1 MPWRVGLD
9 EAGYGPNLGPLVLA
23 STSCHVP
30 DDAPACLWTILE
42 KAVCKRTKRK
52 DGRLLIDDS
61 KKVNQGTDGLAR
73 LEQGVLSVLNLEATT
88 LQNYLETA
96 AIGNTIADLEAEH
109 WHGDVALPVEAD
121 TDELKASTATL
132 IEASANAGVRFG
144 PIHTVAI
151 PTPRFNLLLDEWRLK
166 SGVLATGVIALLQ
179 AALRLPGEDAVY
191 IAVDKLGGRNSY
203 SPLLNEAFAGGWVRT
218 VREGAEVS
226 EYAIDGLA
234 RPVFIRFE
242 PRADGSHLNVALASM
257 AAKYLREVLMMQ
269 FNRYWESR
277 VPGIK
282 PTAGYPVDAARF
294 FAEIRNTLTA
304 DGTNVRAVWRAK

>member
-30 DDAPACLWTILE
+30 DGAPACLWTILE
-42 KAVCKRTKRK
+42 KAVCRRTKRK

-73 LEQGVLSVLNLEATT
+73 LEQGVLSVLNLQATT
-88 LQNYLETA
+88 LQNYLETV
-96 AIGNTIADLEAEH
+96 AIGNTIADLNGEH
-109 WHGDVALPVEAD
+109 WHADVSLPVEVD
-121 TDELKASTATL
+121 PEDLKVSTANL
-132 IEASANAGVRFG
+132 VEATTTADVRFG

-151 PTPRFNLLLDEWRLK
+151 PTPRFNRLLDEWQLK

-179 AALRLPGEDAVY
+179 AALRLPGEEAVY
-191 IAVDKLGGRNSY
+191 VAVDKLGGRNSY
-203 SPLLNEAFAGGWVRT
+203 APLLNEAFGGWVRT
-218 VREGAEVS
+218 LREGAELS
-226 EYAIDGLA
+226 EYAIDGLS
-234 RPVFIRFE
+234 RPVFVRFE

-304 DGTNVRAVWRAK
+304 DGTHEKAVWRAK

>member
-30 DDAPACLWTILE
+30 DDAPACIWTILE

-73 LEQGVLSVLNLEATT
+73 LEQGVLSVLNLQSTT
-88 LQNYLETA
+88 LRHYLETV
-96 AIGNTIADLEAEH
+96 AIGQTIADLNSEH
-109 WHGDVALPVEAD
+109 WHADLALPVEIDHSA
-121 TDELKASTATL
+121 LLATTGRL
-132 IEASANAGVRFG
+132 IEATTTADVRFG

-179 AALRLPGEDAVY
+179 AALKLPGDDAVH
-191 IAVDKLGGRNSY
+191 IAVDKLGGRNY
-203 SPLLNEAFAGGWVRT
+203 YAPLLNEAFAGGWVR
-218 VREGAEVS
+218 VLRESAEMCQYVI
-226 EYAIDGLA
+226 EGLS
-234 RPVFIRFE
+234 RPVFIQFE

-257 AAKYLREVLMMQ
+257 AAKYLREVLMLQ
-269 FNRYWESR
+269 FNRYWEKR

-294 FAEIRNTLTA
+294 FAEIRTTIAA
-304 DGTNVRAVWRAK
+304 DGTHERAVWRAK